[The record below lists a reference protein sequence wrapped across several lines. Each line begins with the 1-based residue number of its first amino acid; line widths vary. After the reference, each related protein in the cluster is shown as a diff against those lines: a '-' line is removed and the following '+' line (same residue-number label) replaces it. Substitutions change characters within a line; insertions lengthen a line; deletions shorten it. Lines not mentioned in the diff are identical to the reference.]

1 MNNIIDVNEND
12 FENKV
17 LEESLQ
23 KLVVVDFW
31 APWCGPCKQ
40 LTPILEK
47 TITPYPDKIILA
59 KINIDENQQL
69 AAQLQIQSIP
79 TVVAVKEKKI
89 ANGFQ
94 GALPKTKIIEFIEKI
109 LGGPLKQNNDQIYSE
124 INVLFQEN
132 KWQESKNLIEE
143 HLASNSDDIK
153 IISMYIKCLANLD
166 AFEELKVFTSSI
178 SENLI
183 NDPIIKKE
191 ISNSKMIQSLSK
203 GEEIEVL
210 ISNYENNPKNI
221 ENILILSDKYFY
233 EKKNQ
238 NAFDLLLQ
246 NYLIFKE
253 KDREK
258 IKKKLIH
265 FFDILGNEHDLT
277 KIYRK
282 KLSSLLFS

>member
-1 MNNIIDVNEND
+1 
-12 FENKV
+12 
-17 LEESLQ
+17 
-23 KLVVVDFW
+23 
-31 APWCGPCKQ
+31 
-40 LTPILEK
+40 
-47 TITPYPDKIILA
+47 
-59 KINIDENQQL
+59 
-69 AAQLQIQSIP
+69 
-79 TVVAVKEKKI
+79 
-89 ANGFQ
+89 
-94 GALPKTKIIEFIEKI
+94 
-109 LGGPLKQNNDQIYSE
+109 
-124 INVLFQEN
+124 
-132 KWQESKNLIEE
+132 
-143 HLASNSDDIK
+143 
-153 IISMYIKCLANLD
+153 MYIKCLANLD